1 MAGTTYANLT
11 TDIRN
16 YTEVGDSVFTQAVI
30 NRFIED
36 AEFRIYQELPM
47 DSSRYVS
54 EGTLAANDNTINNP
68 GKGSKGATGALFI
81 RGVEVFN
88 STANTEGNGTWLE
101 KKDQT
106 YLSEFVDRK
115 YGPSGKIQSPTDTT
129 NSVTGFPKYYAM
141 FGGATGDSDTTS
153 GGMYIAPTPDANYKY
168 RIYYNMVPLGLSSS
182 TTSTY
187 LSKYFPNGLLYACL
201 VEAYGYLKGP
211 MDMLTLYEQKY
222 KNAIQQFA
230 GMQLGRRRRDD
241 YTDGTVRI
249 KVNSPSP

>member
-1 MAGTTYANLT
+1 MAGTTYSNLT

-16 YTEVGDSVFTQAVI
+16 YTEVDSDVLTTAVI

-47 DSSRYVS
+47 DSQRFVQ
-54 EGTLAANDNTINNP
+54 EGTLSTDNNTINNP
-68 GKGSKGATGALFI
+68 AGTLFI

-106 YLSEFVDRK
+106 YLSEYIDRLT
-115 YGPSGKIQSPTDTT
+115 GTEGDLTAQD
-129 NSVTGFPKYYAM
+129 VTGFPKYYAM
-141 FGGATGDSDTTS
+141 FGGATGTTDTTS
-153 GGMYIAPTPDANYKY
+153 GGMYLAPTPDAAYKF
-168 RIYYNMVPLGLSSS
+168 RIYYNKMPDGLSSS
-182 TTSTY
+182 TTTTY
-187 LSKYFPNGLLYACL
+187 LSKYFPQGLLYACL
-201 VEAYGYLKGP
+201 VEAFGYLKGP
-211 MDMLTLYEQKY
+211 MDMLTYYENRY

-249 KVNSPSP
+249 PVKSPSP